1 LRPFAAEAFSK
12 SSKAVEIHRLGRL
25 EGGPSRSTAN
35 VGRATDFLW
44 TILYLGTARRGTRFS
59 VKMAVPLHL
68 VQNSLLAALNPE
80 DFALLSAQLTPVD
93 LEKGRILYDP
103 GDSITHVYF
112 PTECII
118 SLLTLMESGEAI
130 ESATIGREGAL
141 GLMAAVAPRESLS
154 RAMIQSPGRA
164 WRIAAGQLNDQ
175 WKRSPAV
182 KHLIDRHTEALHAH
196 VIQSVACNA
205 LHSVEARFCRWLLAC
220 RDRVD
225 SDTIQLTQ
233 EFLADMLGV
242 QRTTVTAVARS
253 LQTKGLIRYRRGV
266 VDVLDRPGL
275 EAASCECY
283 GVVRRTYSRLLPQ
296 RRVSA

>member
-1 LRPFAAEAFSK
+1 
-12 SSKAVEIHRLGRL
+12 
-25 EGGPSRSTAN
+25 
-35 VGRATDFLW
+35 
-44 TILYLGTARRGTRFS
+44 
-59 VKMAVPLHL
+59 M
-68 VQNSLLAALNPE
+68 
-80 DFALLSAQLTPVD
+80 
-93 LEKGRILYDP
+93 EKGRILYDP
-103 GDSITHVYF
+103 GDPITHVYF
-112 PTECII
+112 PTDCII

-141 GLMAAVAPRESLS
+141 GLMASVAPRESLS

-164 WRIAAGQLNDQ
+164 LRLGAPQLNEAL
-175 WKRSPAV
+175 KKSPALQHMV
-182 KHLIDRHTEALHAH
+182 DRHTEALYAH

-205 LHSVEARFCRWLLAC
+205 LHSVEARLCRWLLAC

-253 LQTKGLIRYRRGV
+253 LQAKGLIRYRRGV

-283 GVVRRTYSRLLPQ
+283 GVVRRTYNRLLPQ
-296 RRVSA
+296 RRGAA